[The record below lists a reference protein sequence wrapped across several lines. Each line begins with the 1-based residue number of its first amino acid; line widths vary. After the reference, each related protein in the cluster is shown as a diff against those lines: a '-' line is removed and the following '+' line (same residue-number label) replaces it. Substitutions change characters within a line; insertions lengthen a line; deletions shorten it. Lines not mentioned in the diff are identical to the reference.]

1 MYDRYN
7 RNITY
12 LRVSVTDRCNLRCIY
27 CMPQEGIQL
36 LNKEEILSFEE
47 IADVVRTGVR
57 LGIKKVRL
65 TGGEPLVRK
74 GIAELVSMINSIDG
88 IEEITM
94 TTNGVLLA
102 KYANLLKL
110 AGLKRINIS
119 LDSVSPAQY
128 KEITRGGKLEDV
140 YTGIQAAR
148 EAGLLPIKINV
159 VKLNDGS
166 NQQYDE
172 IRKFAAAEGLQLRF
186 ITQMDLKAG
195 EFSQVEGGDGGNCNV
210 CNRLRLTANGMIK
223 PCLFSNQ
230 SYSIKEHGI
239 EKAFLLAL
247 KAKPLKGT
255 INSNGNFYNIGG

>member
-27 CMPQEGIQL
+27 CMPREGIQL
-36 LNKEEILSFEE
+36 LNKEDILSFEE
-47 IADVVRTGVR
+47 IAEVVKTGVR

-74 GIAELVSMINSIDG
+74 GIVDLVSMIHSIDG

-94 TTNGVLLA
+94 TTNGVLLS
-102 KYANLLKL
+102 KYADQLKH
-110 AGLKRINIS
+110 AGLNRINIS
-119 LDSVSPAQY
+119 LDSVSPSQY

-140 YTGIQAAR
+140 FAGIQAAR

-159 VKLNDGS
+159 VKLNDNS
-166 NQQYDE
+166 KQQYDE

-186 ITQMDLKAG
+186 INQMDLKAG
-195 EFSQVEGGDGGNCNV
+195 EFSKVDGGDGGNCSV
-210 CNRLRLTANGMIK
+210 CNRLRLTADGMIK

-239 EKAFLLAL
+239 ENAFLHAL
-247 KAKPLKGT
+247 RAKPFKGT
-255 INSNGNFYNIGG
+255 MNSKGNFYNIGG